1 LSDPG
6 PPGSALRFWLH
17 QGHDG
22 GPGVVALGLDFLG
35 FATWAVSEAE
45 VIAKVPLKF
54 EEYCAWRARHGL
66 PVGLRA
72 ERAEIA
78 GRLEGDEILFPPDR
92 EPARAEDIDLTIR
105 LLAASRSELVAQ
117 LEAAPEAALDWDPPY
132 QRFAPWAD
140 WRTIR
145 ANLAHIAN
153 AETHYYA
160 RTIGHEPSHPP
171 ADPRGDWRGFLPES
185 RAETVAFLE
194 TLGSAGDLR
203 RLRSPDH
210 GFGEEHWSVRK
221 ALRRLVSH
229 ELVHSKSIARIL
241 REYREQHPA

>member
-35 FATWAVSEAE
+35 FATWAASEAE

-160 RTIGHEPSHPP
+160 RNIGHEPSHPP

-203 RLRSPDH
+203 RLRSLDH